1 MTSSYGFNFFFPT
14 IVTGMGFGDDD
25 PEGPNTVVLLLTAPP
40 YIFAALVSF
49 AFAWNSDRIKDR
61 SYHIMPA
68 LALSTT
74 GFVITVATLNAPARY
89 FASFLFTPGSFS
101 ANPLVY
107 TWAVSTLSTTPA
119 KRAAAGAI
127 VRLLQNCLLP
137 KLANRMI
144 QVNMVGHCGNIVSP
158 YFFDNTQ
165 APRYLV
171 AFIIMMVF
179 AALTFSC
186 AAVTRWRLVVEN
198 KALKRKA
205 ELTGERYVPFTL

>member
-1 MTSSYGFNFFFPT
+1 MTSSYGYNFFFPT
-14 IVTGMGFGDDD
+14 IITGLGFGDDD
-25 PEGPNTVVLLLTAPP
+25 PDGPNTVVLLLTAPP

-68 LALSTT
+68 LALSTA

-107 TWAVSTLSTTPA
+107 TWAVSTMNTTPE

-127 VRLLQNCLLP
+127 VSIEVP
-137 KLANRMI
+137 P
-144 QVNMVGHCGNIVSP
+144 S
-158 YFFDNTQ
+158 
-165 APRYLV
+165 
-171 AFIIMMVF
+171 
-179 AALTFSC
+179 
-186 AAVTRWRLVVEN
+186 
-198 KALKRKA
+198 
-205 ELTGERYVPFTL
+205 ERAGC